1 MAAGEGSGDKLFNG
15 KAASLQASTQPKKK
29 NEISFFF

>member
-15 KAASLQASTQPKKK
+15 KAASLQACTQLKKK
-29 NEISFFF
+29 KVK